1 MNRSQALLTSF
12 RVGFFS
18 IMGVGLICLS
28 LGVHALTL
36 AGIEVQS
43 NQGEPLRAEISVSSA
58 TAEEWGQLTAAAPV
72 NIDQASPST
81 QSKTAESGSGMLN
94 LNRLL
99 EAPYKS
105 AYFWAALTLL
115 GVLAVWAGLRIEIR
129 KTNNTL
135 STLMLFENTG
145 KSDST
150 VPQSAKLAMPAHIAA
165 LNLNLDLNPQT
176 RKTSGALKLPA
187 STETLQ

>member
-18 IMGVGLICLS
+18 IMGIGLICLS

-36 AGIEVQS
+36 AGIQVQS

-72 NIDQASPST
+72 NIDQEAPST

-105 AYFWAALTLL
+105 AYLWAALTLL
-115 GVLAVWAGLRIEIR
+115 GVLAVWAGLQIEIR
-129 KTNNTL
+129 KTSNTL
-135 STLMLFENTG
+135 STLLLSENTD
-145 KSDST
+145 KSSGT
-150 VPQSAKLAMPAHIAA
+150 APQSVKLALPAHIAA
-165 LNLNLDLNPQT
+165 LDLNLDLNPQT
-176 RKTSGALKLPA
+176 RKTSGALKLPG